1 MAHRRVDPGEGR
13 QRPGPGRRSEG
24 SFLPARRLSYEEE
37 RRQRERPWSPSQQVA
52 ADESG
57 TDRAGLGAEHS
68 RAVGGN
74 RGKGPRDYS
83 RSDERIRELICERML
98 DDDLLDASDIDVR
111 VENGEVILTGTV
123 RERRD
128 KRYAE
133 ELAEQC
139 GGVVD
144 VMNSLR
150 VESGH

>member
-1 MAHRRVDPGEGR
+1 
-13 QRPGPGRRSEG
+13 
-24 SFLPARRLSYEEE
+24 
-37 RRQRERPWSPSQQVA
+37 
-52 ADESG
+52 
-57 TDRAGLGAEHS
+57 
-68 RAVGGN
+68 VGGN

>member
-1 MAHRRVDPGEGR
+1 MAHRRDNPGEGR
-13 QRPGPGRRSEG
+13 HRSGRGRRVEG
-24 SFLPARRLSYEEE
+24 NILPARRLSYEEE

-52 ADESG
+52 ANESG
-57 TDRAGLGAEHS
+57 TARASVTADHGG
-68 RAVGGN
+68 AVGGN
-74 RGKGPRDYS
+74 RGKGPRGYS

-123 RERRD
+123 PDRRA

-150 VESGH
+150 VERAH

>member
-1 MAHRRVDPGEGR
+1 MAHRRDNSGESRHRSGT
-13 QRPGPGRRSEG
+13 GRRNEG
-24 SFLPARRLSYEEE
+24 SLLPARRLSYEEE

-57 TDRAGLGAEHS
+57 TARAGLAADQG

-74 RGKGPRDYS
+74 RGKGPRGYS

-98 DDDLLDASDIDVR
+98 DDDLLDASDIEVR
-111 VENGEVILTGTV
+111 VENGEVVLTGTV
-123 RERRD
+123 PERRD

>member
-1 MAHRRVDPGEGR
+1 MAHRRDNPDEGR
-13 QRPGPGRRSEG
+13 QRPGTGRRNEG
-24 SFLPARRLSYEEE
+24 SFLSARRLSYEEE

-52 ADESG
+52 ATDST
-57 TDRAGLGAEHS
+57 TDRASLTTDQG

-74 RGKGPRDYS
+74 KGKGPRGYS

-98 DDDLLDASDIDVR
+98 EDDFLDASDIYVR

-123 RERRD
+123 RERRA

>member
-13 QRPGPGRRSEG
+13 RRSGTGRSSEG

-52 ADESG
+52 PNESG
-57 TDRAGLGAEHS
+57 ADRAGRAPDQGQ
-68 RAVGGN
+68 AVGGN
-74 RGKGPRDYS
+74 RGKGPRGYS

-98 DDDLLDASDIDVR
+98 DDDLLDASNIDVR
-111 VENGEVILTGTV
+111 VENGEVILRGTV
-123 RERRD
+123 PERRA